1 MKRGEREIC
10 KFLEK
15 RENGGGE
22 ARFCTFLFF
31 SLSVSNVEK
40 REMRSGGNKESS
52 C

>member
-1 MKRGEREIC
+1 MEEEKRG
-10 KFLEK
+10 FAL
-15 RENGGGE
+15 
-22 ARFCTFLFF
+22 FFF